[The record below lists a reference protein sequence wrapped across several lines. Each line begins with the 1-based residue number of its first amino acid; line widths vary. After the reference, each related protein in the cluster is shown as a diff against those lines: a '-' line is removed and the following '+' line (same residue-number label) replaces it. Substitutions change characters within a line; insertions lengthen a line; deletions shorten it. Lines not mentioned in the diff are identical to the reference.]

1 VGKIYGRLGIWFLLG
16 LSVLLLMACE
26 PEQEESG
33 GISLSPTVT
42 ETAAAVVVSELAPFV
57 ETTGRPDYLFVAQ
70 PWVAVAGGAG
80 VQSPAYV
87 TVSAA
92 GFDIAGLVWRIGRY
106 EENCQ
111 RLLSTGTISPVLA
124 GEGAGR
130 WPDGLHQMSFSWPAE
145 GYFLSDAEK
154 GDFVFVQAG
163 EAIGVIGGRFRS
175 AARGQTVDANLLVD
189 RQNSRP
195 SGIQSTSGQE
205 LIPELGDGFQLFDRC
220 LAADGAVLSVPGV
233 ELLFGEAGILNLEQR
248 PLPSGDY
255 FLNLEAVSPENGV
268 MASTDFAVNNDRLYP
283 NYDLFLDTESG
294 YQFLYPAG
302 WPAPVLQDGR
312 WLTAAPDGSLT
323 LAVATHPQMAG
334 RSAADLKNQALSRFG
349 GVTVLYEDEVPVG
362 DGGGLWTAYG
372 YEASDGSH
380 TGVLLAFN
388 RDGIGHS
395 VDVDGLASAEALTL
409 ELMKVLA
416 ESWVFRPDVT
426 RQQDN
431 VWTWTSFEQVMM
443 PVWTDY
449 YQEELANGWRR
460 FSVRDGISFMAIR
473 LEPGGQSDLSS
484 LVTQWRNTAGNGVA
498 DFAGSQVYP
507 FPLND
512 REWTRTDFS
521 YLGEGSLE
529 IRGFVMAAEVN
540 GRILV
545 AWAEF
550 PVTRFEEQSALFL
563 LSLASLR

>member
-1 VGKIYGRLGIWFLLG
+1 
-16 LSVLLLMACE
+16 
-26 PEQEESG
+26 
-33 GISLSPTVT
+33 
-42 ETAAAVVVSELAPFV
+42 
-57 ETTGRPDYLFVAQ
+57 
-70 PWVAVAGGAG
+70 
-80 VQSPAYV
+80 
-87 TVSAA
+87 
-92 GFDIAGLVWRIGRY
+92 
-106 EENCQ
+106 
-111 RLLSTGTISPVLA
+111 
-124 GEGAGR
+124 
-130 WPDGLHQMSFSWPAE
+130 
-145 GYFLSDAEK
+145 
-154 GDFVFVQAG
+154 
-163 EAIGVIGGRFRS
+163 
-175 AARGQTVDANLLVD
+175 
-189 RQNSRP
+189 
-195 SGIQSTSGQE
+195 
-205 LIPELGDGFQLFDRC
+205 
-220 LAADGAVLSVPGV
+220 
-233 ELLFGEAGILNLEQR
+233 
-248 PLPSGDY
+248 
-255 FLNLEAVSPENGV
+255 
-268 MASTDFAVNNDRLYP
+268 
-283 NYDLFLDTESG
+283 
-294 YQFLYPAG
+294 
-302 WPAPVLQDGR
+302 
-312 WLTAAPDGSLT
+312 
-323 LAVATHPQMAG
+323 
-334 RSAADLKNQALSRFG
+334 
-349 GVTVLYEDEVPVG
+349 VG

-388 RDGIGHS
+388 RDGIGYS

-431 VWTWTSFEQVMM
+431 VWTWTSIEQVMM